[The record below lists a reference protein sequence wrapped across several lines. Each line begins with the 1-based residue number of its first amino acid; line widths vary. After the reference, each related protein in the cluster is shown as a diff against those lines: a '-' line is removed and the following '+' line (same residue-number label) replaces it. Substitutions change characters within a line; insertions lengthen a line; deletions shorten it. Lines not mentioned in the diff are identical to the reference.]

1 MDRALSSE
9 PKPGPVVLF
18 GSGETSPSGRKV
30 FDLILKRLPTS
41 PRLALLETP
50 AGFELNSAQ
59 VIGRVADFL
68 KHRLQNHQPQ
78 VTVVPARK
86 RGSEFSPDDPALVHP
101 LLEADLIFMGPGS
114 PTYAVRQLQSSLAWH
129 YLLAR
134 HQLGAT
140 MVFASAAVVA
150 ISTFALPVYEIYKV
164 GADLY
169 WNKGLDFFGLYGLP
183 LVLIPH
189 WNNNDGGEELD
200 TSRCFMGKRRFGELM
215 QSLPADLSVIGID
228 EKTALIMDLQAG
240 ICRVVGL
247 GGVTI
252 IHTGHEHRTSG
263 PDLRGTGLDEVAE
276 QRLGHIHIYGDG
288 EQFPLQQC
296 CPLELRSVLENLP
309 PSAWKQALQ
318 VQESLAAERTSA
330 NKALEPVLEGIPE
343 EVKRLLEA
351 RQQAR
356 ARKDW
361 STADKL
367 RDQLAAQDWKVVD
380 TPEGPQLVRKND
392 DSSKGV

>member
-1 MDRALSSE
+1 MNRASFLS
-9 PKPGPVVLF
+9 PQPGPVALF
-18 GSGETSPSGRKV
+18 GSGEISPSGRKV
-30 FDLILKRLPTS
+30 FDLLLKRLPAS

-59 VIGRVADFL
+59 VIGRMADFL
-68 KHRLQNHQPQ
+68 MQRLQNYQPQ
-78 VTVVPARK
+78 IVVIPARK
-86 RGSEFSPDDPALVHP
+86 RGSDFSPDDPALVSP

-114 PTYAVRQLQSSLAWH
+114 PTYAVRQLQDSLAWH

-150 ISTFALPVYEIYKV
+150 ISAFALPVYEIYKV
-164 GADLY
+164 GADTY

-200 TSRCFMGKRRFGELM
+200 TSRCFMGQSRFAELM
-215 QSLPADLSVIGID
+215 QSLPADPAVIGLD
-228 EKTALIMDLQAG
+228 ENTALIMDLQAG
-240 ICRVVGL
+240 VCRVVGL

-252 IHTGHEHRTSG
+252 IHTGHQHRAPG
-263 PDLRGTGLDEVAE
+263 PDLRGTGLDEVVE
-276 QRLGHIHIYGDG
+276 QRLGHIHIYRDG
-288 EQFPLQQC
+288 EKFPLQQC
-296 CPLELRSVLENLP
+296 CPFELCSALENLP
-309 PSAWKQALQ
+309 PTAWKQALH
-318 VQESLAAERTSA
+318 VQECLAAERAATARTSKA
-330 NKALEPVLEGIPE
+330 ALEPIPSE
-343 EVKRLLEA
+343 IQSLLDA

-361 STADKL
+361 SAADSL
-367 RDQLAAQDWKVVD
+367 RDQLAILGWKVID
-380 TPEGPQLVRKND
+380 TPEGSQLVQD
-392 DSSKGV
+392 

>member
-1 MDRALSSE
+1 
-9 PKPGPVVLF
+9 
-18 GSGETSPSGRKV
+18 
-30 FDLILKRLPTS
+30 
-41 PRLALLETP
+41 LETP

-68 KHRLQNHQPQ
+68 KHRLQNYQPQ

-129 YLLAR
+129 YLIAR

-164 GADLY
+164 GADLF

-189 WNNNDGGEELD
+189 WNNHDGGEELD
-200 TSRCFMGKRRFGELM
+200 TSRCFMGKSRFAELLL
-215 QSLPADLSVIGID
+215 SLPADLTVLGID
-228 EKTALIMDLQAG
+228 EKTALVLDLQAG
-240 ICRVVGL
+240 VCHVIGL
-247 GGVTI
+247 GNVTI
-252 IHTGHEHRTSG
+252 IHTGHEHCPPG
-263 PDLRGTGLDEVAE
+263 PDLHGTGLDEVAE
-276 QRLGHIHIYGDG
+276 QRLGHIHIFREG
-288 EQFPLQQC
+288 EKFPLQQC
-296 CPLELRSVLENLP
+296 FPLELRFALENLP
-309 PSAWKQALQ
+309 PAAWKQALR
-318 VQESLAAERTSA
+318 VQERLAAERA
-330 NKALEPVLEGIPE
+330 ADNNIKGPVLEVIPA

-356 ARKDW
+356 ANTDW

-367 RDQLAAQDWKVVD
+367 RDQVAALGWKVVD
-380 TPEGPQLVRKND
+380 TPEGPQLVQE
-392 DSSKGV
+392 